1 VRPAKELEASTV
13 RLCHEVRY
21 VNLQEKMAS
30 KFSVLAGFMCSR
42 GPVAAAML
50 RGIIGPVFILCYIRD
65 WIIYAAF
72 VEFPS
77 H

>member
-1 VRPAKELEASTV
+1 MRPAKELEVSNL

-21 VNLQEKMAS
+21 INLQGKMAS
-30 KFSVLAGFMCSR
+30 KFSVLAVFMCSR
-42 GPVAAAML
+42 GPVAATMS
-50 RGIIGPVFILCYIRD
+50 RGIIGPVFILCYITH

>member
-1 VRPAKELEASTV
+1 VRPAKELEVSTLK
-13 RLCHEVRY
+13 LCHEVRY
-21 VNLQEKMAS
+21 VNLQRKMAS
-30 KFSVLAGFMCSR
+30 KFSVLAGFMCIR

-50 RGIIGPVFILCYIRD
+50 RGTIGPVFILCYIRD
-65 WIIYAAF
+65 GIIYAAF

>member
-1 VRPAKELEASTV
+1 MRPAKEVNTL

-21 VNLQEKMAS
+21 SNLQGKTDC

-42 GPVAAAML
+42 APVAAALL
-50 RGIIGPVFILCYIRD
+50 RGIIGPIFILCYIID
-65 WIIYAAF
+65 FCIIYAAI